1 MTFRRVALGYWPT
14 PFEPV
19 PRLSAALGREIWL
32 KREDLA
38 GAALGGNKI
47 RQLEWLLGEA
57 VAEGADAVLTTAGA
71 QSNLCRALAGA
82 AAKLGLAC
90 TLVLR
95 GPAPP
100 RHGNLLLDAV
110 FGAEIRFVAAAD
122 PWDPALA
129 AALEEAAASLRAR
142 GHRPYAIHLPGASAP
157 LAVLAWAIAAEEL
170 DADWRTVGIDPGAI
184 VVAAGSGLTAAGL
197 ALGLARLG
205 RRCQVRAVSV
215 QQPAWRMGPW
225 MAEVARRAA
234 ERAGWRALPSLPLVV
249 DDGWIGPGYA
259 VPSAA
264 SLAALLRVAR
274 HEGVALDPAYTGKA
288 MAGLIGALGR
298 GALPEEP
305 VVFLHSGGLPGLFAA
320 ADSVAA
326 AADATREPAT
336 A

>member
-1 MTFRRVALGYWPT
+1 MTPRRIALGRWPT
-14 PFEPV
+14 PFEPA
-19 PRLSAALGREIWL
+19 PRLSAALGREIWF

-57 VAEGADAVLTTAGA
+57 LAEGADAVLTTAGA
-71 QSNLCRALAGA
+71 QSNFCRALAGS

-95 GPAPP
+95 GPPP
-100 RHGNLLLDAV
+100 PLQGNLLLDRV

-122 PWDPALA
+122 PWDPSLA
-129 AALEEAAASLRAR
+129 AALGEVADSLRAC

-157 LAVLAWAIAAEEL
+157 LAALAWAVAAEEL
-170 DADWRTVGIDPGAI
+170 DADWRAAGIDPAMI

-197 ALGLARLG
+197 ALGLVRLG

-215 QQPAWRMGPW
+215 QQPADRLGPW
-225 MAEVARRAA
+225 IADVARRAA
-234 ERAGWRALPSLPLVV
+234 ERAGWAMPPALPLVV
-249 DDGWIGPGYA
+249 DDSWIGPGYA
-259 VPSAA
+259 VPSEE
-264 SLAALLRVAR
+264 SLAALLSVAR
-274 HEGVALDPAYTGKA
+274 SEGVVLDPAYTGKA

-298 GALPEEP
+298 GALPGGP

-320 ADSVAA
+320 ADAVAA
-326 AADATREPAT
+326 AADAIHEAAPA
-336 A
+336 